1 MHSSE
6 FQEGEAISPQ
16 ELVAFSSKTPG
27 DVQFQSLTM
36 FELWEEVTFWG
47 IHVSWEKLAGY
58 YVTKDTETFER
69 VTLHIV

>member
-16 ELVAFSSKTPG
+16 ELVEFSSKTPG

-36 FELWEEVTFWG
+36 FEL
-47 IHVSWEKLAGY
+47 
-58 YVTKDTETFER
+58 
-69 VTLHIV
+69 